1 MRYAVWQMRLVFIT
15 NLYPPYVI
23 GGNEMLCE
31 EVVAALRRRRHE
43 VSVICGH
50 GTRLAADRVH
60 GALEIDLDRKEDTFL
75 GGRLPSPWEAFKLHL
90 FSPASYGA
98 TRGLLKRLAPDL
110 VVVWN
115 LYMASMS
122 PLIAAR
128 RHGRPVMVHVFD
140 KWLYYS
146 LMDLEALLRPVV
158 PWKRL
163 ALRCAKQTIQPLVRR
178 LARPARV
185 IAASRFM
192 RDFYVRAG
200 FDASAFE
207 VELLGIPTSEFAVA
221 ARTRRVAG
229 APLRLLFVGALWEG
243 KGPLTAVR
251 ALARLRGLAVNATL
265 SIYGDG
271 VPHFVEALRRLISEE
286 GLSLHVT
293 VNGRVSRG
301 DVSALCQSHD
311 VLVFP
316 SEWDE
321 PFAAVPLEAMSC
333 GMAVVATTA
342 GGTPEAIDDGET
354 GLLVPPRDPGA
365 LAAALRRLADDDGL
379 RLRLGQRAA
388 QVARQRFEFDDY
400 VDRLAAGYEALAAS
414 WPLSGARGARARAP
428 ARA

>member
-1 MRYAVWQMRLVFIT
+1 MRLTFIT

-31 EVVAALRRRRHE
+31 EVVAALRRRGHE

-50 GTRLAADRVH
+50 GARLAADGVR
-60 GALEIDLDRKEDTFL
+60 GALEIDLDRKEETFL

-90 FSPASYGA
+90 FSPASYRA
-98 TRGLLKRLAPDL
+98 TRRLLKTLDPDL

-128 RHGRPVMVHVFD
+128 RHGRPIVVHVFD
-140 KWLYYS
+140 KWLYYG
-146 LMDLEALLRPVV
+146 LVDLESLLRPAV

-163 ALRCAKQTIQPLVRR
+163 ALRIARRMVQPLVRR
-178 LARPARV
+178 LAQPEHV

-200 FDASAFE
+200 FDAAVFD
-207 VELLGIPTSEFAVA
+207 VELLGVPTREFPVA
-221 ARTRRVAG
+221 SRVPRAAG
-229 APLRLLFVGALWEG
+229 APLRLLFIGALWEG

-251 ALARLRGLAVNATL
+251 ALARLLRLGVNATL
-265 SIYGDG
+265 AIYGEG
-271 VPHFVEALRRLISEE
+271 VPHFVEALRRLISDE
-286 GLSLHVT
+286 GLSSHVT
-293 VNGRVSRG
+293 LHGRVPRAT
-301 DVSALCQSHD
+301 VSILCGSHD
-311 VLVFP
+311 VFVFP

-354 GLLVPPRDPGA
+354 GLLVPPRDPDA
-365 LAAALRRLADDDGL
+365 LAAALRRIADDDSL
-379 RLRLGQRAA
+379 RLRLGARAA
-388 QVARQRFEFDDY
+388 RSVRQRFEFEDY
-400 VDRLAAGYEALAAS
+400 VGRLEVRYRALAGS
-414 WPLSGARGARARAP
+414 RPVSDGRGATATTPRRA
-428 ARA
+428 

>member
-1 MRYAVWQMRLVFIT
+1 MRYAVPKMRLVFIT
-15 NLYPPYVI
+15 NLYPPYVV

-31 EVVAALRRRRHE
+31 EVVAALRRRGHD
-43 VSVICGH
+43 VTVICGR
-50 GTRLAADRVH
+50 GTRLSGDGVH
-60 GALEIDLDRKEDTFL
+60 GALEIDLDRKEETFL
-75 GGRLPSPWEAFKLHL
+75 GGRLPSPWEAVKLHL
-90 FSPASYGA
+90 FSPASYRA
-98 TRGLLKRLAPDL
+98 TRRLLKTLDPDL

-128 RHGRPVMVHVFD
+128 QHRCPIVVHVFD
-140 KWLYYS
+140 KWLYYG
-146 LMDLEALLRPVV
+146 LVDLQSLLRPVV

-163 ALRCAKQTIQPLVRR
+163 ALRIAKKTVQPLVRR
-178 LARPARV
+178 LAKPEHV

-200 FDASAFE
+200 FDTAAFD
-207 VELLGIPTSEFAVA
+207 VELLGVPTREFPATT
-221 ARTRRVAG
+221 RTPRAAG
-229 APLRLLFVGALWEG
+229 APLRLLFIGALWEG

-251 ALARLRGLAVNATL
+251 ALARLRRLGVDANLA
-265 SIYGDG
+265 IYGEG

-286 GLSLHVT
+286 GLSSHVALH
-293 VNGRVSRG
+293 GRVPRAT
-301 DVSALCQSHD
+301 VSTLCGSHD
-311 VLVFP
+311 VFVFP

-354 GLLVPPRDPGA
+354 GLLVPPRDPDA
-365 LAAALRRLADDDGL
+365 LAAALRRVADDDGL
-379 RLRLGQRAA
+379 RLRLGERAA

-400 VDRLAAGYEALAAS
+400 VGRLAARYQALADARS
-414 WPLSGARGARARAP
+414 PSGGRDATAATPRRA
-428 ARA
+428 